1 MKTYKPKYTRII
13 LILSIALSSCVEQLD
28 DLPQSF
34 ERVYGTEGT
43 TELITMTKMDNGHL
57 LISGEETISASA
69 NGVDGYI
76 PFLLETDELGNQVRY
91 RNYAFYK
98 GEYEL
103 QLSTA
108 DKLRPGYY
116 GTNEFT
122 VVWSH
127 LQAVKQLRDGSFFC
141 LGWFAFRPADTLWP
155 EGDEQ
160 QGNFYLLLDN
170 HLEPTKWGY
179 FNDSESEG
187 IPNFSINTTGA
198 NIHELNSGEILFS
211 STHTETDDNFSII
224 NRGFSINKF
233 SPQSGTTEVFR
244 YSTGDT
250 NIIWQAGG
258 SVLSTD
264 GTSLIVNVTQLA
276 PYGIIGGA
284 FASRATPSLFKI
296 DIASG
301 ALINSR
307 IYYTRGLSY
316 HLTQSENG
324 YVAQVYHPEPGVEI
338 EANTRNWWGSLLF
351 VDQNLDSLKL
361 VRVTDTNNIL
371 RGLSRTIRTRDG
383 GYVTEFQKNKE
394 YAYTGVLIKTDAD
407 GNVLWRHEEDQ
418 DTFIAD
424 IVEMND
430 GGIAYIMSKDF
441 NGIGRRVHLV
451 KLTADGKL

>member
-1 MKTYKPKYTRII
+1 
-13 LILSIALSSCVEQLD
+13 VEQLD

-34 ERVYGTEGT
+34 TRVYGTEGT
-43 TELITMTKMDNGHL
+43 TELITVTKMDNGHL
-57 LISGEETISASA
+57 LISGEETISESA
-69 NGVDGYI
+69 NGADGYI
-76 PFLLETDELGNQVRY
+76 SFLLETDELGNQVRY
-91 RNYAFYK
+91 RSYAFYK

-127 LQAVKQLRDGSFFC
+127 IQAVKQLKDGSFFC
-141 LGWFAFRPADTLWP
+141 LGWFAFRPVDTSWP
-155 EGDEQ
+155 DGNEQ

-187 IPNFSINTTGA
+187 IPNFSINTGSN

-211 STHTETDDNFSII
+211 STHIEYDDNFSIV

-233 SPQSGTTEVFR
+233 SLQSGTTKVFR
-244 YSTGDT
+244 YSTGDP
-250 NIIWQAGG
+250 NIIWQAAG
-258 SVLSTD
+258 SALSTD
-264 GTSLIVNVTQLA
+264 GASLIVNVTRLA
-276 PYGIIGGA
+276 PYGAIGGA
-284 FASRATPSLFKI
+284 FASIAQTSLFKI

-307 IYYTRGLSY
+307 IYYTRGLSFN
-316 HLTQSENG
+316 LTQSDNG
-324 YVAQVYHPEPGVEI
+324 YVAQVYHPDPGVEI
-338 EANTRNWWGSLLF
+338 EPNTRNWWGSLLF

-361 VRVTDTNNIL
+361 VNVTDTNNNL
-371 RGLSRTIRTRDG
+371 RGLSRIIRTRDG

-394 YAYTGVLIKTDAD
+394 YAYSAVLIKTDAD
-407 GNVLWRHEEDQ
+407 GNVLWRHEEGP
-418 DTFIAD
+418 DTLIAD
-424 IVEMND
+424 IVEMSD
-430 GGIAYIMSKDF
+430 GGIAYILTKDF

-451 KLTADGKL
+451 KLTADGNL